1 MERAPN
7 PDFPAVRIPPRVLVA
22 GQAPGNL
29 ADTTGTPFND
39 PSGDR
44 LRDWMGV
51 SRDEFYDASPDR
63 HPADGASAFPAM
75 MPRVETCRP

>member
-1 MERAPN
+1 MSDDLQSLINEIRRCRLCEAEMERAPN
-7 PDFPAVRIPPRVLVA
+7 PIFQLSADARVLVA

-44 LRDWMGV
+44 LRDWMV
-51 SRDEFYDASPDR
+51 LFSW
-63 HPADGASAFPAM
+63 
-75 MPRVETCRP
+75 